1 MLRVTNDKHSIDIPT
16 DDLVTVTRMHHIVE
30 VQHMEKINT
39 TNHIKKL
46 DKDRYVDLKTG
57 EIKEFAHI
65 ENRSESINS
74 LRQTFKKLRYL
85 INNNFIG
92 GGNELHV
99 TLTYS
104 DNMTDVNKLYNDFR
118 KFMQRLKYQYNNIST
133 IDYISVIEPQAR
145 GAWHSHLLLRFND
158 IKKIYIDNDKMR
170 QLWGHG
176 FVTVK
181 SLKEVDNIGAYLS
194 AYLSDIELTNETF
207 ADLIYINNGQATI
220 RGSGIKEI
228 NGKRYIKGGRLHLY
242 PAGMNLYRKSKGIIY
257 PKRQRVKYG
266 DIKKIVGCAEPH
278 YSKKIEVNDVDNDF
292 KNTITY
298 VQYNLK
304 RLEN

>member
-1 MLRVTNDKHSIDIPT
+1 MKDDKHSIDIPT
-16 DDLVTVTRMHHIVE
+16 DDLVTVTKMHHIVE

-57 EIKEFAHI
+57 EIKEFSHI
-65 ENRSESINS
+65 ENRSESANS

-99 TLTYS
+99 TLTYAE
-104 DNMTDVNKLYNDFR
+104 NMTDVNKLYNDFR
-118 KFMQRLKYQYNNIST
+118 KFMQRLKYQYKNIST

-158 IKKIYIDNDKMR
+158 INRVYIPNADLANI
-170 QLWGHG
+170 WGHG

-194 AYLSDIELTNETF
+194 AYLTDIELTDDTYNFLLE
-207 ADLIYINNGQATI
+207 DGVKL
-220 RGSGIKEI
+220 KEVD
-228 NGKRYIKGGRLHLY
+228 GKRYIKGGRLHLY
-242 PAGMNLYRKSKGIIY
+242 PPGMNLYRKSKGIMY
-257 PKRQRVKYG
+257 PKRQRIKYG
-266 DIKKIVGCAEPH
+266 DIKKIVGCAKPH
-278 YSKKIEVNDVDNDF
+278 YLKKIEVKDNDF
-292 KNTITY
+292 ENTITY
-298 VQYNLK
+298 EQYNLM
-304 RLEN
+304 RQ